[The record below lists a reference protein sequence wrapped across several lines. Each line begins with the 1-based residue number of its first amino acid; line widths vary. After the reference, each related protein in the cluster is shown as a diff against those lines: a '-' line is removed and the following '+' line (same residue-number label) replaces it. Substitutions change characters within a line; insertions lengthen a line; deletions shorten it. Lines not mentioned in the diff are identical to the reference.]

1 MASDMTS
8 KRNGAVA
15 WLLRIL
21 GILFTGLA
29 IGSFALLWSMSQDVS
44 SIAASMSALSQ
55 RVDRMDSR
63 WTTAY
68 DGLDDRLRDVER
80 GPR

>member
-1 MASDMTS
+1 MASGTPS
-8 KRNGAVA
+8 KRNGALS
-15 WLLRIL
+15 WLL
-21 GILFTGLA
+21 GISGTLFTGLA

-44 SIAASMSALSQ
+44 SIAASMQALSQ

-68 DGLDDRLRDVER
+68 DGLDGRLRNVER
-80 GPR
+80 GER